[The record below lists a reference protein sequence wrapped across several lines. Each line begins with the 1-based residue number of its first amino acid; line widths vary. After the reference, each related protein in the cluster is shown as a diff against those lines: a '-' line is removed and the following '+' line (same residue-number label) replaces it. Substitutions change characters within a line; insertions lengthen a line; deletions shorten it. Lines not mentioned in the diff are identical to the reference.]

1 MKLSEAIYKLQ
12 YTLALHGDKE
22 LKQWRH
28 NDGQV
33 RSVPVKLEV
42 AENPEGDTIGIILS
56 CTE

>member
-1 MKLSEAIYKLQ
+1 MTLSEAIYKLQ

-22 LKQWRH
+22 LRQWRY
-28 NDGQV
+28 NDGKV
-33 RSVPVKLEV
+33 RSVPVQVEV